1 MPGDDAIEFWR
12 LHVGPGRA
20 WVIFEHG
27 TCVVLTD
34 PTDDLAGQAR
44 ALLAKH
50 GPVHVAT
57 PAADFT
63 VHRLTDSS
71 DLLVTYDHPDIA
83 NFVASGEVGAGAP
96 THIAGLIARAKRARD
111 AIELKAIHVEPIGP

>member
-1 MPGDDAIEFWR
+1 MTGDHAIEFWR
-12 LHVGPGRA
+12 LHLGPGRA
-20 WVIFEHG
+20 WVVFEHG

-34 PTDDLAGQAR
+34 PSDDLAGQAR

-63 VHRLTDSS
+63 VHHLTDSS
-71 DLLVTYDHPDIA
+71 DLLETYGRADPASSSSIGHAGGGPIPEITVL
-83 NFVASGEVGAGAP
+83 VAHGRCVPS
-96 THIAGLIARAKRARD
+96 D
-111 AIELKAIHVEPIGP
+111 D

>member
-34 PTDDLAGQAR
+34 PTDALAGQAG

-50 GPVHVAT
+50 GPGHVAT

-71 DLLVTYDHPDIA
+71 DLLVTYDHPDIP
-83 NFVASGEVGAGAP
+83 NFVASCEVGA
-96 THIAGLIARAKRARD
+96 RARPPL
-111 AIELKAIHVEPIGP
+111 ARFNPPPK